1 MNQQLENR
9 IRYWLK
15 EASDMGFRGFV
26 YDYNLSDK
34 EQEDYLEF
42 EEEAIQ
48 DIDNFYQILNS
59 VNKLKES

>member
-1 MNQQLENR
+1 MNKQLENR

-15 EASDMGFRGFV
+15 EATDMGCRGFV
-26 YDYNLSDK
+26 YDRDLSDK

-48 DIDNFYQILNS
+48 DLDNFLSNIGQGDF
-59 VNKLKES
+59 

>member
-1 MNQQLENR
+1 MNKQLENR

-15 EASDMGFRGFV
+15 EASDMGLRGFV

-48 DIDNFYQILNS
+48 DIDNFYQILSS
-59 VNKLKES
+59 VNKLREK

>member
-1 MNQQLENR
+1 MNNQLENR

-15 EASDMGFRGFV
+15 EATDMGCRGFV
-26 YDYNLSDK
+26 YDCDLSDK

-48 DIDNFYQILNS
+48 DIDNFLSNFGQGDF
-59 VNKLKES
+59 